1 MSYRVYFGRLPES
14 LNQDEFEKMLSE
26 HGKPRNI
33 EWKSGYAYVDYK
45 HGSDASKT
53 VQNLNG
59 KDVGGNNILVEL
71 AQNGGGG
78 YAVAGAFASRPF
90 AKPPMPRPIRT
101 PHRVRI
107 ENLSSRTRWM
117 ELKELLSLAGEVTFA
132 DTHKRKTGEGIV
144 EFATRKG
151 MDEAIKT
158 FHNTSFYGKSIKLY
172 DESPRGRSRSPRGR
186 SRSPR
191 GRSRSP
197 SGQKSRSRS
206 RHRSSERKRR
216 SHSMSASPRRKSSS
230 SRRQSRSPRRKYER
244 RSTSRDRKRSTK
256 RKGGRSRTRSK
267 SPHKK
272 SKKSKR
278 HSSSSRSR
286 SKSPKRSKPKRNK
299 SRSRSSSRNNNDAKS
314 KSKTKKSKKRTSD
327 LSASDNSDTDR
338 SK

>member
-14 LNQDEFEKMLSE
+14 LSQDDFEKMLSE
-26 HGKPRNI
+26 HGKARNI

-59 KDVGGNNILVEL
+59 KEIGGNNILVEL
-71 AQNGGGG
+71 ARNGAGG
-78 YAVAGAFASRPF
+78 YAVAGAFATRSFARP
-90 AKPPMPRPIRT
+90 PQPRPIRT

-144 EFATRKG
+144 EFATRSD
-151 MDEAIKT
+151 MEEAIKT

-172 DESPRGRSRSPRGR
+172 DESPRGRSRSPGGQKSRSHSRHHSSERRRRSRSKSSSPRQKSSGSKHRSR

-191 GRSRSP
+191 
-197 SGQKSRSRS
+197 
-206 RHRSSERKRR
+206 RR
-216 SHSMSASPRRKSSS
+216 SK
-230 SRRQSRSPRRKYER
+230 RQSRSKD
-244 RSTSRDRKRSTK
+244 RSRSSRKRNSRSSTPP
-256 RKGGRSRTRSK
+256 RNT
-267 SPHKK
+267 HKK

-278 HSSSSRSR
+278 DSSHSR
-286 SKSPKRSKPKRNK
+286 SKSPRHKKHKR
-299 SRSRSSSRNNNDAKS
+299 SRSRSHSSSDNNNDSKRKS
-314 KSKTKKSKKRTSD
+314 KSQKKKKHLANS
-327 LSASDNSDTDR
+327 SASDSSDSEK

>member
-14 LNQDEFEKMLSE
+14 LSQDEFEKMLSE

-59 KDVGGNNILVEL
+59 RDVGGNHILVEL

-78 YAVAGAFASRPF
+78 YAVAGAFATRPF
-90 AKPPMPRPIRT
+90 AKPPMPRPVRT

-144 EFATRKG
+144 EFATREG

-158 FHNTSFYGKSIKLY
+158 FHNTSFYGKTIKLY

-186 SRSPR
+186 SK
-191 GRSRSP
+191 SP
-197 SGQKSRSRS
+197 SGQKSRSHS
-206 RHRSSERKRR
+206 RHRSSERKKR
-216 SHSMSASPRRKSSS
+216 SHSKSASPRRKSSS
-230 SRRQSRSPRRKYER
+230 SRRRSRSPRRKHER
-244 RSTSRDRKRSTK
+244 QSTSRDRHRSV
-256 RKGGRSRTRSK
+256 RKSNGRSRTPNK
-267 SPHKK
+267 SSHKK

-286 SKSPKRSKPKRNK
+286 SKSPKRTKHKRN
-299 SRSRSSSRNNNDAKS
+299 RSRSHSSSDNNNDS
-314 KSKTKKSKKRTSD
+314 KRKTKTKKTEKRSSD
-327 LSASDNSDTDR
+327 LTASDCSDSNK

>member
-186 SRSPR
+186 SRSP
-191 GRSRSP
+191 
-197 SGQKSRSRS
+197 SGQKSRSHS

-216 SHSMSASPRRKSSS
+216 SHSRSASPRRKSSS

-327 LSASDNSDTDR
+327 LSASDNYDTDR

>member
-14 LNQDEFEKMLSE
+14 LSQDDFEKMLSE
-26 HGKPRNI
+26 HGKARNI

-59 KDVGGNNILVEL
+59 KEIGGNNILVEL
-71 AQNGGGG
+71 ARNGAGG
-78 YAVAGAFASRPF
+78 YAVAGAFAARPF
-90 AKPPMPRPIRT
+90 AKPPQPRPIRT

-144 EFATRKG
+144 EFATRS
-151 MDEAIKT
+151 DLEEAIKT

-172 DESPRGRSRSPRGR
+172 DESPRA
-186 SRSPR
+186 
-191 GRSRSP
+191 RSRSP

-216 SHSMSASPRRKSSS
+216 SQPRSKSPRRKSSS
-230 SRRQSRSPRRKYER
+230 SRQRSRSPRR
-244 RSTSRDRKRSTK
+244 RSKDHPRSKDRSRSSRKRDS
-256 RKGGRSRTRSK
+256 RSRTPRRNI
-267 SPHKK
+267 HKK

-278 HSSSSRSR
+278 DSSHSKSKSPRHKKHKRSRSQSHSSSD
-286 SKSPKRSKPKRNK
+286 
-299 SRSRSSSRNNNDAKS
+299 NNNDSKK
-314 KSKTKKSKKRTSD
+314 KSKTNKKKKHLSHSSGSDSSDSDKSK
-327 LSASDNSDTDR
+327 
-338 SK
+338 